1 MTKTTRRRKLYSLKH
16 KNENKRC
23 FGARE
28 LDGAAFGNEH
38 PDISLPGNID
48 VSVMDESQPTA

>member
-1 MTKTTRRRKLYSLKH
+1 MKH